1 MEKLSIWS
9 RVLFFV
15 VLASAGISSGASATC
30 IMNSRLQTITFPAI
44 TVTPSEK
51 GNVGTVL
58 ASVTMPLGKIDYS
71 CGNNVAS
78 TWYSSYNRPEM
89 AKTSVTHVYS
99 TNISGIGIR
108 IRWPQNRGDNS
119 WLPGNYS
126 CRGNCSEPADKVLL
140 EVVQTGNVSNS
151 GEVYA
156 GQIAT
161 VVVSPDD
168 APQNTL
174 TLLNINIY
182 GITVNVRSC
191 SIYSSTNS
199 IDLGKYSLAD
209 VIKSGFTG
217 DKKDFSIT
225 VDCPEKTSAHITFE
239 GKTAWGMETGVI
251 ENAGDAKNAY
261 VRLYQKSGTRY
272 TAKALNTSAS
282 FGSSAPFTG
291 KKTVTYAGEM
301 YFSNTTR
308 PNATAGSVVANIVYT
323 LTLD

>member
-9 RVLFFV
+9 RVLLLV
-15 VLASAGISSGASATC
+15 VLASAGISFGARASC
-30 IMNSRLQTITFPAI
+30 SLGSQLQTITFPAI

-51 GNVGTVL
+51 GSVGTVL
-58 ASVTMPLGKIDYS
+58 ASVTMPIGKINYS
-71 CGNNVAS
+71 CGQNVAS
-78 TWYSSYNRPEM
+78 TWYSSYSRPEM
-89 AKTSVTHVYS
+89 TKTSVTNVYS
-99 TNISGIGIR
+99 TNISGIGVR
-108 IRWPQNRGDNS
+108 IRWPQSRGDNS
-119 WLPGNYS
+119 WIPGNYS
-126 CRGNCSEPADKVLL
+126 CRGSCNEAADKVLL
-140 EVVQTGNVSNS
+140 EVVQTGNVTNC

-156 GQIAT
+156 GRIAT
-161 VVVSPDD
+161 VVVSSDD

-174 TLLNINIY
+174 PLLNINTH

-225 VDCPEKTSAHITFE
+225 VDCPEKTSAKITFE

-251 ENAGDAKNAY
+251 ENAGSAQNAY
-261 VRLYQKSGTRY
+261 IKLYQKSGTRY

-282 FGSSAPFTG
+282 FGSSASFTG
-291 KKTVTYAGEM
+291 KRTVTYAGEM
-301 YFSNTTR
+301 YFSNSTR